1 MGNGQILATLTSKFK
16 MIYHLIELLEIS
28 VVDMLEDEGWG
39 SSAIIQKRFSLSLM
53 VRQNKLEC
61 FSLANF
67 RRLN

>member
-1 MGNGQILATLTSKFK
+1 

-39 SSAIIQKRFSLSLM
+39 SSAIIQKRFYLSLM

-61 FSLANF
+61 FSLENF